1 MVYFF
6 TNNLY
11 SWTYKIK
18 NIQFLQS
25 AVFYYISEGYVYKLF
40 HSLCTEK
47 LMFSIFSGIIM
58 YWRNT
63 ENWET
68 YKFFKFSLQTT
79 CTHGLMNSYKILN
92 IPFLLSTV
100 FYYISEDYVY
110 KLFHSVCS
118 VKLCFVFFLSLP
130 CIGGTKKTKKH
141 TNFACFLDK
150 QLVLM
155 SKGIFRK
162 PPFYIQ

>member
-11 SWTYKIK
+11 SWTYKII

-25 AVFYYISEGYVYKLF
+25 AVFYYISEDYVYKLF
-40 HSLCTEK
+40 HSVCTEK

-110 KLFHSVCS
+110 KLFHSLFTE
-118 VKLCFVFFLSLP
+118 KLMFSIFSGIIMYWRNTENWETYKFFEFSWQTT
-130 CIGGTKKTKKH
+130 CTHG
-141 TNFACFLDK
+141 
-150 QLVLM
+150 LM
-155 SKGIFRK
+155 NS
-162 PPFYIQ
+162 

>member
-6 TNNLY
+6 TNNLCT
-11 SWTYKIK
+11 WTYQIL

-25 AVFYYISEGYVYKLF
+25 AFFYYISEDYVYKLF

-92 IPFLLSTV
+92 IQFLLSAF
-100 FYYISEDYVY
+100 FYYISEAYVY
-110 KLFHSVCS
+110 KLFHSLCTE
-118 VKLCFVFFLSLP
+118 KLMFLYFFWHYHVLEEHRKLRN
-130 CIGGTKKTKKH
+130 IQIFQIFF
-141 TNFACFLDK
+141 TNNLYAWAYEFL
-150 QLVLM
+150 
-155 SKGIFRK
+155 
-162 PPFYIQ
+162 